1 MASTPQEPGK
11 HKLGQLAATAICG
24 NDITSSCLYV
34 SALATMA
41 AARLSPISLLI
52 VAAVLFLFRRVYA
65 EVVGALPLNGGAYN
79 ALLNTTSKSRASV
92 AACLT
97 LLSYMATA
105 VISGLEA
112 MHYAF
117 GADGDQTIVVVATIG
132 LLAVFMVL
140 TIIGI
145 TESAKVAIGI
155 FLFHMVTLGLLIVL
169 GLTWFFFSSDPSHL
183 AENFADFG
191 DSPVLRQQEVSPKA
205 LNPEASK
212 EDREKV
218 IPDVVAGLQQGTLP
232 EMLRAH
238 FESKGIELDG
248 TDVKASADGDGR
260 EWTIGNTGV
269 VVRTDKDRKQL
280 TMMTETGLL
289 TALFFGFCAAMLGIS
304 GFESS
309 ANFVEEQ
316 REGVF
321 PKTLRNMWL
330 AVSILNPAMALL
342 TLMVL
347 RVGDVGFHKHH
358 LLAHLGEATAGDWLK
373 WLISVDAVLVL
384 SGAVLTSYVGVTG
397 LVHRMTLDRCLP
409 QFLLKRNRRGTT
421 HRIIIAFFLM
431 AVSVLLITRGELEAL
446 AGVYTLSFLAVMV
459 LFATGNI
466 LLKIKRSRLPRPTR
480 TPWLFVVVALLAVL
494 AALVGIA
501 IDQPDY
507 LIVFLWYF
515 LPSLAIVMIM
525 LWRIGLLKA
534 CMGIVKYFGD
544 WVHRLAGTT
553 VESIEEKIDEI
564 NSQQIVFFTRGDKVD
579 NLRRAIEYVLQNEH
593 TKRIKIVTVVED
605 VSKVPEKLGNDLEV
619 LDEAYPNIKIDF
631 EKMSGTFSPALIDK
645 LSAKWKIPKNLMFI
659 GSHGETFKYD
669 QAELGGV
676 RLII

>member
-1 MASTPQEPGK
+1 M
-11 HKLGQLAATAICG
+11 I
-24 NDITSSCLYV
+24 
-34 SALATMA
+34 
-41 AARLSPISLLI
+41 
-52 VAAVLFLFRRVYA
+52 
-65 EVVGALPLNGGAYN
+65 
-79 ALLNTTSKSRASV
+79 
-92 AACLT
+92 
-97 LLSYMATA
+97 
-105 VISGLEA
+105 
-112 MHYAF
+112 
-117 GADGDQTIVVVATIG
+117 
-132 LLAVFMVL
+132 L

-459 LFATGNI
+459 LFAFTALQESHAEGLARWGN
-466 LLKIKRSRLPRPTR
+466 R
-480 TPWLFVVVALLAVL
+480 
-494 AALVGIA
+494 
-501 IDQPDY
+501 
-507 LIVFLWYF
+507 
-515 LPSLAIVMIM
+515 
-525 LWRIGLLKA
+525 
-534 CMGIVKYFGD
+534 
-544 WVHRLAGTT
+544 
-553 VESIEEKIDEI
+553 
-564 NSQQIVFFTRGDKVD
+564 
-579 NLRRAIEYVLQNEH
+579 LRR
-593 TKRIKIVTVVED
+593 R
-605 VSKVPEKLGNDLEV
+605 
-619 LDEAYPNIKIDF
+619 
-631 EKMSGTFSPALIDK
+631 
-645 LSAKWKIPKNLMFI
+645 
-659 GSHGETFKYD
+659 
-669 QAELGGV
+669 
-676 RLII
+676 